1 MKIDN
6 RILLLVIL
14 PAAALIL
21 CSLSSFVLPKDSGFT
36 PEQPEFLT
44 YVDALSVFNETGR
57 QEQPPSGVRDIFR
70 HEWIGLPE
78 MQALPALYSSGGLMN
93 SPLPLPQQEAT
104 VSMIVSAGS
113 DSYCIINDKKMGLG
127 DKSEKFKV
135 TSIQKDQV
143 TITYQ
148 NGTRETHHVKPY

>member
-6 RILLLVIL
+6 RILLLIIL
-14 PAAALIL
+14 PVSALVL
-21 CSLSSFVLPKDSGFT
+21 CSLSSFVLPRDSGFT

-44 YVDALSVFNETGR
+44 YVDALSVFNETSR

-70 HEWIGLPE
+70 HEWIGMPE
-78 MQALPALYSSGGLMN
+78 VQALPALYSSGGLIK
-93 SPLPLPQQEAT
+93 PLKPLPQEVT
-104 VSMIVSAGS
+104 VSMIVSSGN
-113 DSYCIINDKKMGLG
+113 DSYCIINDKKMRLG
-127 DKSEKFKV
+127 DRADNFKV

-148 NGTRETHHVKPY
+148 NGTRETHHVKLY